1 MPPCRHTHDPAQRC
15 PSLATDTAGR
25 DPRTEAWAAPGLA
38 AACGHLLYKGKESEL
53 LRRQALRTGRHRTH
67 RRAGGVYAQTSS

>member
-1 MPPCRHTHDPAQRC
+1 MPPCRHTHDLAQRC

-38 AACGHLLYKGKESEL
+38 AACGHMLYKGKESEL
-53 LRRQALRTGRHRTH
+53 LRRRVRCAGRS
-67 RRAGGVYAQTSS
+67 RAGRRVGGPYVTTSS